1 MRRSTLCA
9 ACCLVLAGLVALPSA
24 AAAGESFWRVRA
36 IYISPDDSSTLIGD
50 TGSQVSVDSALAPE
64 IDFTWM
70 LERHWGIELVLA
82 TARHDLAA
90 KGGALDGADLGSV
103 WLLPP
108 TVTVQYHFLPDG
120 AARPYIGFGVTLAT
134 FYKYETSQTLRD
146 LGVSNLD
153 FSDGFNVAAQLGID
167 FDVSPNWFLN
177 FDLKYIKASTNVEI
191 KLAGVPGGTLDTV
204 GVDIDPWIAGI
215 GIGHRF

>member
-24 AAAGESFWRVRA
+24 AAAGESFWRVRGL
-36 IYISPDDSSTLIGD
+36 YISPDDSSSFLGD
-50 TGSQVSVDSALAPE
+50 TGSQVSVDSAVTPE

-70 LERHWGIELVLA
+70 FSRHWGFELVLA

-90 KGGALDGADLGSV
+90 KGGALDGVDLGSV

-108 TVTVQYHFLPDG
+108 TVTLQYHFLPAG
-120 AARPYIGFGVTLAT
+120 AARPYVGFGVTVAT
-134 FYKYETSQTLRD
+134 FYKYDTSQALRD
-146 LGVSNLD
+146 LGVSTLD
-153 FSDGFNVAAQLGID
+153 FSDGVNVAAQLGID
-167 FDVSPNWFLN
+167 IDVSPNWFLN
-177 FDLKYIKASTNVEI
+177 LDVKYAKMSTNVDI
-191 KLAGVPGGTLDTV
+191 NLAGVPGGTLDTV
-204 GVDIDPWIAGI
+204 RVDIDPWIAGI

>member
-1 MRRSTLCA
+1 MRHSTLCA
-9 ACCLVLAGLVALPSA
+9 ACCLVLVGLVALPSA
-24 AAAGESFWRVRA
+24 GQAGESFWRVRA
-36 IYISPDDSSTLIGD
+36 IYISPNDSSTPIGD

-70 LERHWGIELVLA
+70 FERNWGIELVLA

-90 KGGALDGADLGSV
+90 KGGALAGTDLGSV

-108 TVTVQYHFLPDG
+108 TVMLQYHFAPDG
-120 AARPYIGFGVTLAT
+120 AARPYFGLGLTAAS
-134 FYKYETSQTLRD
+134 FYKYESSQALRD

-153 FSDGFNVAAQLGID
+153 FSDGLNVAAQLGID
-167 FDVSPNWFLN
+167 FDISPNWFLN
-177 FDLKYIKASTNVEI
+177 VDLKYAKVSTNVEI
-191 KLAGVPGGTLDTV
+191 RLTGVPGGSLDTV